1 MQPLRKDHVDFY
13 KSFCSKKI
21 EDQEDSI
28 LTEIEINAQ
37 DQVDRDFKNF
47 PKLLKLDKPL
57 ESFKKKVKKYKDF
70 MNKKKQLEDQFEY
83 EAQKVADELSDQ
95 IKNIMR
101 VRRSDISFDGI
112 VVSKRDPIDYVM
124 KYLKDICF
132 EECKKT
138 MKKRHKILNALDHKR
153 ERCNL
158 ILHTGSHITP
168 VVEALK
174 DELQTAG
181 IKIDIPNNLLL
192 PSK

>member
-21 EDQEDSI
+21 EDQEDNI
-28 LTEIEINAQ
+28 LTEININAQ
-37 DQVDRDFKNF
+37 EQTERDFKNF
-47 PKLLKLDKPL
+47 PKLLKIDK
-57 ESFKKKVKKYKDF
+57 SISVFKKKVKKYKDF
-70 MNKKKQLEDQFEY
+70 MDKKKQIENQLEY
-83 EAQKVADELSDQ
+83 EAQKEADQLADQ
-95 IKNIMR
+95 IKR
-101 VRRSDISFDGI
+101 VMAFRRSDISFDGI
-112 VVSKRDPIDYVM
+112 RVSKRDPIDYVM
-124 KYLKDICF
+124 KFLKDICF

>member
-37 DQVDRDFKNF
+37 EQTERDFKNF
-47 PKLLKLDKPL
+47 PKLLKLDKPI

-70 MNKKKQLEDQFEY
+70 MNKKKQLEDQLEY
-83 EAQKVADELSDQ
+83 EAQKEANQLSDQ
-95 IKNIMR
+95 IKSILR
-101 VRRSDISFDGI
+101 VRKSDNDFRGI
-112 VVSKRDPIDYVM
+112 EVSKNDPIDYVM
-124 KYLKDICF
+124 KHLKQLCF
-132 EECKKT
+132 DECKKT
-138 MKKRHKILNALDHKR
+138 LKKRHKILNALDNKR

>member
-1 MQPLRKDHVDFY
+1 
-13 KSFCSKKI
+13 
-21 EDQEDSI
+21 
-28 LTEIEINAQ
+28 
-37 DQVDRDFKNF
+37 
-47 PKLLKLDKPL
+47 
-57 ESFKKKVKKYKDF
+57 
-70 MNKKKQLEDQFEY
+70 
-83 EAQKVADELSDQ
+83 
-95 IKNIMR
+95 
-101 VRRSDISFDGI
+101 
-112 VVSKRDPIDYVM
+112 
-124 KYLKDICF
+124 
-132 EECKKT
+132 

>member
-47 PKLLKLDKPL
+47 PKLLKLDK
-57 ESFKKKVKKYKDF
+57 SISVFKNKVKKYKDF

-83 EAQKVADELSDQ
+83 EAQKEADQLADQ
-95 IKNIMR
+95 IKSILR
-101 VRRSDISFDGI
+101 VRKSDNDFSGI
-112 VVSKRDPIDYVM
+112 QVSKNDPIDYVM
-124 KYLKDICF
+124 KHLKQLCF

-138 MKKRHKILNALDHKR
+138 LKKRHKILNALDHKR

>member
-37 DQVDRDFKNF
+37 EQTERDFKNF
-47 PKLLKLDKPL
+47 PKLLKLDKPIQ
-57 ESFKKKVKKYKDF
+57 SFKKKVKKYKDF

-101 VRRSDISFDGI
+101 VRRSDFSFDGI
-112 VVSKRDPIDYVM
+112 RVSKRDPIDYVM
-124 KYLKDICF
+124 KHLKDICF
-132 EECKKT
+132 EECKKI

>member
-1 MQPLRKDHVDFY
+1 MKKKYEFLDKINFPSDL
-13 KSFCSKKI
+13 KKI
-21 EDQEDSI
+21 PES
-28 LTEIEINAQ
+28 
-37 DQVDRDFKNF
+37 
-47 PKLLKLDKPL
+47 KL
-57 ESFKKKVKKYKDF
+57 
-70 MNKKKQLEDQFEY
+70 
-83 EAQKVADELSDQ
+83 QKVADELSDQ

>member
-1 MQPLRKDHVDFY
+1 MF
-13 KSFCSKKI
+13 KKI
-21 EDQEDSI
+21 EDQEDNI

-37 DQVDRDFKNF
+37 EQADRDFKNF
-47 PKLLKLDKPL
+47 PKLLKIDK
-57 ESFKKKVKKYKDF
+57 SISVFKKKVKKYKDF
-70 MNKKKQLEDQFEY
+70 MDKKKQIENQLEY
-83 EAQKVADELSDQ
+83 EAQKEADQLADQ
-95 IKNIMR
+95 IKSILR
-101 VRRSDISFDGI
+101 VRKSDNDFSGI
-112 VVSKRDPIDYVM
+112 QVSKNDPVDYVM
-124 KYLKDICF
+124 KHLKNLCF
-132 EECKKT
+132 DECKKT
-138 MKKRHKILNALDHKR
+138 LKKRHKILNALDNKR

>member
-1 MQPLRKDHVDFY
+1 MQPLRKYHVDFY

-21 EDQEDSI
+21 EDQEDNI
-28 LTEIEINAQ
+28 LTEIEIDAQ
-37 DQVDRDFKNF
+37 QQADRDFKNF
-47 PKLLKLDKPL
+47 PKLLKLDK
-57 ESFKKKVKKYKDF
+57 SISVFKNKVKKYKDF

-101 VRRSDISFDGI
+101 VRRSDISFEGI
-112 VVSKRDPIDYVM
+112 QVSKRDPIDYVM

>member
-1 MQPLRKDHVDFY
+1 MFKH
-13 KSFCSKKI
+13 KSIHKGLALAH
-21 EDQEDSI
+21 I

-37 DQVDRDFKNF
+37 EQTERDFKNF
-47 PKLLKLDKPL
+47 PKLLKLDKPIQ
-57 ESFKKKVKKYKDF
+57 SFRKKVKKYKDF
-70 MNKKKQLEDQFEY
+70 MNKKKQIEDQLEY
-83 EAQKVADELSDQ
+83 EAQREADQLADQ
-95 IKNIMR
+95 IKSILR
-101 VRRSDISFDGI
+101 VRKSDNDFSGI
-112 VVSKRDPIDYVM
+112 QVSKNDPIDYVM
-124 KYLKDICF
+124 KHLKQLCF
-132 EECKKT
+132 DECKKT
-138 MKKRHKILNALDHKR
+138 LKKRHKILNALDNKR